1 MRIIYNP
8 CNDPAYNLAME
19 EVMLCGGS
27 TEDIAMLWRN
37 APAVII
43 GRNQN
48 AVAEIDLDFVKR
60 NNVSVIRR
68 MTGGGAVFH
77 DLGNINF
84 TFIEKCD
91 ETAFNNYDRFTLP
104 VRDYLRSIGAECELS
119 GRNDLTLDGMKISGN
134 AQTVKNGR
142 ILHHGTL
149 LFDADLGWLS
159 GALRVR
165 DIKVES
171 RGIKSHRSRVT
182 NIGAH
187 LENRL
192 SPVEFLDGMLGYFE
206 RHMPGAYRKDVT
218 PEEDAAAK
226 KLVAEKYGRWEWN
239 FGESPDFDMH
249 NAVKYDFGVVEASVS
264 VSDGVITAL
273 RLSGDFFGR
282 KDVAAL
288 EAALTGV
295 RHERKSVLQALARV
309 DINVNEYISGMT
321 ADELAALIV

>member
-1 MRIIYNP
+1 MYNP

-27 TEDIAMLWRN
+27 TEDVAMLWRN
-37 APAVII
+37 SPAVII

-48 AVAEIDLDFVKR
+48 AIAEIDLDFVKA
-60 NNVSVIRR
+60 NGVAVIRR

-91 ETAFNNYDRFTLP
+91 DAAFNNYDRFTLP

-149 LFDADLGWLS
+149 LFDADLSWLS

-187 LENRL
+187 LANRL
-192 SPVEFLDGMLGYFE
+192 SPVGFLDGMLDYFE
-206 RHMPGAYRKDVT
+206 KNMPDAYRMDVT
-218 PEEDAAAK
+218 PDEDAAAK

-239 FGESPDFDMH
+239 FGESPRFDMH

-264 VSDGVITAL
+264 VEDGIIAAI
-273 RLSGDFFGR
+273 RINGDFFG
-282 KDVAAL
+282 KKEVAELEEAL
-288 EAALTGV
+288 LGA
-295 RHERKSVLQALARV
+295 RHERESVKNALEGL
-309 DINVNEYISGMT
+309 NLGEYISGMT

>member
-1 MRIIYNP
+1 MRIMYNP
-8 CNDPAYNLAME
+8 GNYPPYNLAME
-19 EVMLCGGS
+19 EVMLCGGNN
-27 TEDIAMLWRN
+27 EDVAMLWRN
-37 APAVII
+37 SPAVII

-48 AVAEIDLDFVKR
+48 AVAEIDLDFIR
-60 NNVSVIRR
+60 DNNVSVVRR

-84 TFIEKCD
+84 TFIQKCD
-91 ETAFNNYDRFTLP
+91 DSAFNNYDRFTLP

-149 LFDADLGWLS
+149 LFDADMSWLS

-182 NIGAH
+182 NIAAH
-187 LENRL
+187 LESRM
-192 SPVEFLDGMLGYFE
+192 SPVEFLEGMLDYFE
-206 RHMPGAYRKDVT
+206 KNMPDAYRKDVT
-218 PEEDAAAK
+218 EEEDAAAK
-226 KLVAEKYGRWEWN
+226 KLVGEKYGRWEWN
-239 FGESPDFDMH
+239 FGESPKFDMH
-249 NAVKYDFGVVEASVS
+249 NAVKYDFGIVEASVS
-264 VSDGVITAL
+264 VEDGAIVAT
-273 RLSGDFFGR
+273 RLNGDFFGR
-282 KDVAAL
+282 KDVAEL
-288 EAALTGV
+288 ERALTGA
-295 RHERKSVLQALARV
+295 RHERDSVKQALAGL
-309 DINVNEYISGMT
+309 DIGEYISGMT